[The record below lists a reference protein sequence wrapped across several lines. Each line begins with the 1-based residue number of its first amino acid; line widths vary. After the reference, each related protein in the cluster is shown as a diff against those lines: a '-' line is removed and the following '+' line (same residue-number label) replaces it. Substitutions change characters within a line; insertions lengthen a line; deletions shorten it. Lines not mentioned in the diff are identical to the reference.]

1 MTLARPSQSRGA
13 LEEFV
18 MHIVERTKNLMMN
31 AGSEWVMWLLIV
43 LSIASIAVIA
53 ERVLVLR
60 SLRVDLER
68 LRRDLVRGL
77 RDGGFVKARAALA
90 SYKHPAA
97 KVALRGLEGQEQ
109 ETTAEQAKEAMA
121 AETIAQKRLLER
133 RFSFLATLGANAP
146 FIGLFGTVVGIL
158 QAFDALGKATAGAGN
173 AMAPQAVMSSIS
185 EALVATA
192 IGLAV
197 AIPAV
202 FAYNLFERAVKSAL
216 DDAEIIALEILSFLK
231 SGAAS
236 LAPDVAREV
245 PSRSMAVASTRLSAT
260 LS

>member
-1 MTLARPSQSRGA
+1 MAFAGAAA
-13 LEEFV
+13 LEEFD
-18 MHIVERTKNLMMN
+18 MHIVERTKNLMMS
-31 AGSEWVMWLLIV
+31 AGSEWVMWLLIA
-43 LSIASIAVIA
+43 LSVASIAVIA
-53 ERVLVLR
+53 ERLLVLR
-60 SLRVDLER
+60 SLRVDLGT
-68 LRRDLVRGL
+68 LRQDLIRGL
-77 RDGGFVKARAALA
+77 REGGFVQARAALA

-109 ETTAEQAKEAMA
+109 ETTAEQAKEAMG
-121 AETIAQKRLLER
+121 AEAIAQKRMLEQ

-158 QAFDALGKATAGAGN
+158 QAFDALGRATAGAGS

-202 FAYNLFERAVKSAL
+202 FAYNMFERAVRAAL
-216 DDAEIIALEILSFLK
+216 DDAEIISLEILSYLK
-231 SGAAS
+231 SGIIRQAAEM
-236 LAPDVAREV
+236 APEV
-245 PSRSMAVASTRLSAT
+245 PARSMAVASTRLSAT

>member
-1 MTLARPSQSRGA
+1 
-13 LEEFV
+13 

-31 AGSEWVMWLLIV
+31 AGSEWVMWLLIA
-43 LSIASIAVIA
+43 LSVASVAVIA
-53 ERVLVLR
+53 ERMLVLR
-60 SLRVDLER
+60 SLRVDLDK
-68 LRRDLVRGL
+68 LRQDLIRGL
-77 RDGGFVKARAALA
+77 REGGFGKARAALA
-90 SYKHPAA
+90 QYRHPAA
-97 KVALRGLEGQEQ
+97 MVALRGIEGQQ
-109 ETTAEQAKEAMA
+109 AATTVEQAKEAMA

-158 QAFDALGKATAGAGN
+158 QAFDALGKSAASA
-173 AMAPQAVMSSIS
+173 ASAVAPQAVMSSIS

-202 FAYNLFERAVKSAL
+202 FAYNMFERSVRAAL
-216 DDAEIIALEILSFLK
+216 DDAEIVSLEILSYLK
-231 SGAAS
+231 SGTCS
-236 LAPDVAREV
+236 PAPESVRESS
-245 PSRSMAVASTRLSAT
+245 PRSKPMASTRLSAT